1 MSRTGFF
8 IFNTRVNFNLTH
20 NRPSDHFLLVFFFL
34 LNSHLSA
41 GPEPS
46 WFTYALSLH
55 YSTLPCS
62 VRPRWDSSLEEDSFV
77 RLPLTDVF
85 AFVPLN
91 VPLGRK
97 TGLTSPRQRAE
108 MARGPWEGVIVLS
121 CRGDRGLPWD
131 GLSDLKINQSV
142 TGPSEFNSRLNQW
155 GGSGWGNAQQ
165 SKIVALDN

>member
-20 NRPSDHFLLVFFFL
+20 NRPADHFLRVFFFL

-62 VRPRWDSSLEEDSFV
+62 VRLRWDSSLEEDSFV
-77 RLPLTDVF
+77 RLPLTKVF
-85 AFVPLN
+85 AFVPLK

-97 TGLTSPRQRAE
+97 LVWPVLVKGLRWPE
-108 MARGPWEGVIVLS
+108 DHEKELLY
-121 CRGDRGLPWD
+121 C
-131 GLSDLKINQSV
+131 
-142 TGPSEFNSRLNQW
+142 PSEKIGVCLGMVCLIWRLISQSRDHRNL
-155 GGSGWGNAQQ
+155 
-165 SKIVALDN
+165 IVV